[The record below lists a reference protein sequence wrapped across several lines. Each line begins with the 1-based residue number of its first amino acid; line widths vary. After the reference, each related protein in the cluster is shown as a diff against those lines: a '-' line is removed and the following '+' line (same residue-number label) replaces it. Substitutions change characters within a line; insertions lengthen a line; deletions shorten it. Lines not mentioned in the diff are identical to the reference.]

1 MADLKLKS
9 IKIRNWMTIRE
20 ADITFPEKGLIL
32 VLGSNLASEGKM
44 ESVGSGKTG
53 LGEALAIALAGVKG
67 RYSEFGY
74 YAEDRGGKDM
84 YVKVDTTLL
93 SKPLV
98 VEMGFKCA
106 ELSKTGEGLKFTYGD
121 KPSVQR
127 SDPTVTRRELQKTI
141 RVTPELANWTVFV
154 SGDRLNFEKMSQ
166 ENSVNLLMSALA
178 QPPWTEYFELAK
190 TKLQAANKQVA
201 LSSQALESAN
211 LRAENAATD
220 LAEAI
225 EQHKDAQEQYQRQLD
240 EQAGRITELKKQ
252 NSGDRSA
259 ISGAEKEMAKIK
271 KQLALLEEQ
280 SAAQNHQWEIE
291 KQNLRDDVAELD
303 EKRLEAAEKRTVANN
318 NFDKINEQLTRMKK
332 VPKNCP
338 TCNKVWDKAHSAEE
352 IDKVESTLDAAEK
365 ACDVA
370 DTAYTEVDKKR
381 RQINEQIGQI
391 EQKMRTSGSV
401 ADVRHLGD
409 LYLAQERLMRNLNIS
424 IQERLLKVAKLE
436 EGVDKSIVN
445 KKSAV
450 VEERTRA
457 VEKIKEAITTAAS
470 DLALDEE
477 IVKAVQYWYKAYGPT
492 GIPNMILTNA
502 VPMMNRVAQRISALM
517 TGSTLEITY
526 STTRTLVGGETR
538 PKLITKVNNRIGS
551 KRSEGS
557 SKGEGSLTNLIIAE
571 NLNEIGQVSNRIG
584 FRWYDEITNGQ
595 DSVVR
600 RSIFAYLK
608 EVADRLGILVF
619 VVEHH
624 PEISS
629 FADYV
634 LVAEKTKEHGT
645 RLFWR

>member
-1 MADLKLKS
+1 MADLKIKN

-32 VLGSNLASEGKM
+32 VLGSNLASDGKLQ
-44 ESVGSGKTG
+44 SVGSGKTG
-53 LGEALAIALAGVKG
+53 LGEALAIAMAGVKG

-84 YVKVDTTLL
+84 YVKVEASLL
-93 SKPLV
+93 AKPLS

-127 SDPTVTRRELQKTI
+127 GDPTQTRRELQKTI
-141 RVTPELANWTVFV
+141 RITPELANWTVFV

-166 ENSVNLLMSALA
+166 ENSVNLVMAALA

-190 TKLQAANKQVA
+190 AKLQAANKQLAVSA
-201 LSSQALESAN
+201 QALESAKM
-211 LRAENAATD
+211 RADTAAGD
-220 LAEAI
+220 LDEAVEEHKQAE
-225 EQHKDAQEQYQRQLD
+225 EDYQRQVD
-240 EQAGRITELKKQ
+240 QQSGRITELKQQ
-252 NSGDRSA
+252 NGADRSA
-259 ISGAEKEMAKIK
+259 IKAAEQEMAKIK

-280 SAAQNHQWEIE
+280 QATQNHQWEIE

-303 EKRLEAAEKRTVANN
+303 EKRLEAAEKRTAATTHFNGLN
-318 NFDKINEQLTRMKK
+318 TQLAEMKK

-338 TCNKVWDKAHSAEE
+338 KCNKPWDKAHSEEEIAKIESALDKAEE
-352 IDKVESTLDAAEK
+352 
-365 ACDVA
+365 ACDKA
-370 DTAYTEVDKKR
+370 DAVYSEIDKKR
-381 RQINEQIGQI
+381 RQINEQIGQL
-391 EQKMRTSGSV
+391 EQKMRTSGHVS
-401 ADVRHLGD
+401 DVRHLGD
-409 LYLAQERLMRNLNIS
+409 KYSAQERLIRSLNTS
-424 IQERLLKVAKLE
+424 IHERELKAAKLA
-436 EGVDKSIVN
+436 EGVDKSFVN

-457 VEKIKEAITTAAS
+457 LAKVKEAITTAAS
-470 DLALDEE
+470 DLTMDEE
-477 IVKAVQYWYKAYGPT
+477 VVKAVQYWYKAYGPT
-492 GIPNMILTNA
+492 GIPNMILADA
-502 VPMMNRVAQRISALM
+502 VPLMNRVAQRISALM
-517 TGSTLEITY
+517 TGSTLEVTY
-526 STTRTLVGGETR
+526 STTRTLTGGETR
-538 PKLITKVNNRIGS
+538 QKLVTKVNNRIGS

-557 SKGEGSLTNLIIAE
+557 SKGEGGLTNLIIAE
-571 NLNEIGQVSNRIG
+571 NLNEIGQVSNRMG

-608 EVADRLGILVF
+608 EVAERLGILVF

-624 PEISS
+624 PEIAS

-634 LVAEKTKEHGT
+634 LVAEKSREHGT
-645 RLFWR
+645 RFFWR